1 MYQYNVGPALT
12 PLSGAAEETVCGLL
26 LTDVSPN
33 DSHHIPPDGKHPF
46 GCDYEDRA
54 AEDTARG
61 GYLAMQKLLQNHT
74 IPPALIT
81 ASDDQAAGVMKAVL
95 DEHISIPEN
104 MALACLTDSATCS
117 ILDPPVTALETPS
130 RRLGMVAARMLFD
143 SIEGSDE
150 LYGPQEIILQPKLKI
165 RRSCGNTKP
174 IYELFG

>member
-1 MYQYNVGPALT
+1 MTTHLIKMGHSEIFLLVDKAPLVEMQQIADGYRRALRQHS
-12 PLSGAAEETVCGLL
+12 PGAGENI
-26 LTDVSPN
+26 LT
-33 DSHHIPPDGKHPF
+33 
-46 GCDYEDRA
+46 